1 MLKVLLTLA
10 ALALVAG
17 ATAPLAQA
25 QSEPSG
31 GCPPGFCL
39 DSIRDDDVELAVDN
53 NGNREIC
60 RKELKTPDECG
71 DPSDPDQGNGSNDC
85 EVIKDDNTPSGFPPV
100 RCDDIVLQDP
110 G

>member
-60 RKELKTPDECG
+60 RKELKTPDKSTTSSSSELSATTKSLLPTRSC
-71 DPSDPDQGNGSNDC
+71 
-85 EVIKDDNTPSGFPPV
+85 
-100 RCDDIVLQDP
+100 
-110 G
+110 